1 MNTEITKRHANNVK
15 KLKFV
20 QLKLF
25 VLLLCFHVSFFIH
38 VSFHSSQNLY
48 KSDILYGSH
57 FQNITI
63 MIILIKLV
71 RNFDKEFHKAQM

>member
-57 FQNITI
+57 FQKHYNYD
-63 MIILIKLV
+63 
-71 RNFDKEFHKAQM
+71 NFNKISKKF